1 MIPGAVIAQPLP
13 RPTVRFALGR
23 AGTAPRSSRGRI
35 GGPLRRHGSGT
46 VPFLA
51 VSGPGQGGC
60 DPEAL
65 QDALR
70 TWGLGQE
77 RPGRANRSKQK
88 NVPSPRPPSPT
99 SRSKEAGGRNSLI
112 PRAFANATEP
122 ISPIAV
128 MHGSPWQAT
137 GPQRRLIWF
146 LGVSNCMLGRSQAIQ
161 RRHPH
166 PVIVTHSAEVSTPIL
181 PGTAPVA
188 AAAAQEPL
196 QKAPRRFDRGRD
208 PDRDC
213 GGGQDN
219 E

>member
-146 LGVSNCMLGRSQAIQ
+146 LGVSNALGGSVNAHFAWDCARCCGGGARTTPKGSASLRSREGPRPRLRRRPRQ
-161 RRHPH
+161 RVAFPSLCSIRHR
-166 PVIVTHSAEVSTPIL
+166 
-181 PGTAPVA
+181 A
-188 AAAAQEPL
+188 AAA
-196 QKAPRRFDRGRD
+196 
-208 PDRDC
+208 
-213 GGGQDN
+213 
-219 E
+219 